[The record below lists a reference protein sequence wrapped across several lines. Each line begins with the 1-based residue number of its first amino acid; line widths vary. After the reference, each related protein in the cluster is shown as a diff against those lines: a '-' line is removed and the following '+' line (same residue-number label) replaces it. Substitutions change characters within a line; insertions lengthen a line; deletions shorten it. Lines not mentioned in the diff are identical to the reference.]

1 MLPSVQDETALGTEI
16 AGYRLDEI
24 LGRGGMGVVYLA
36 TDIRLKR
43 RVALKVIAPE
53 HIAEEDFRRR
63 FERESELA
71 ASVDHPNVI
80 PIYHAGDAGGLSF
93 LTMKYVD
100 GTDLKG
106 LIDASGALAFAR
118 AADLIAQAAEG
129 LDAAHARGLVHRD
142 VKPANLLVQKTGGRE
157 HVYVTDFGLTKQI
170 DAETS
175 LTATGM
181 FVGTVNYIAPEQING
196 ERIDARTD
204 VYALG
209 AVLHHALTGEVPFP
223 RSSAMATVVAQLNDP
238 PPAPSFRVGELP
250 PGFDHVVVKAMAK
263 KPQDRYQ
270 SAGELGRA
278 ALAAAK
284 NGGPPP
290 PPRPVAVAT
299 AGPTVDAPRRVA
311 LPRPQPA
318 PPLGDSPGAKPDA
331 ARGKTQGFWVL
342 WPILSFGV
350 LAIAG
355 FAYAGS
361 KADRKDWIYF
371 GGLYSTLTFGSAM
384 VGGQLPEDSVGNAVM
399 VAIFALAWIASI
411 VHALIIRGAYV
422 KRVEQR
428 Q

>member
-1 MLPSVQDETALGTEI
+1 MLPCVEKDPALGTAL

-80 PIYHAGDAGGLSF
+80 PIYHAGDADGLSF
-93 LTMKYVD
+93 LTMKYVE

-106 LIDASGALAFAR
+106 LIETGGPLPFVR
-118 AADLIAQAAEG
+118 AAELIAQAADG
-129 LDAAHARGLVHRD
+129 LDAAHACGLVHRD
-142 VKPANLLVQKTGGRE
+142 VKPANLLVQEVRGRE

-175 LTATGM
+175 LTATGV

-223 RSSAMATVVAQLNDP
+223 RPSAMATVVAHLNDP
-238 PPAPSFRVGELP
+238 PPAPSFRVGDLP
-250 PGFDHVVVKAMAK
+250 RGFDRVVVKAMAK
-263 KPQDRYQ
+263 EPRDRYQ
-270 SAGELGRA
+270 SAGDLGRA
-278 ALAAAK
+278 ARAAAA
-284 NGGPPP
+284 NAGSPPP
-290 PPRPVAVAT
+290 PQPVAAAT
-299 AGPTVDAPRRVA
+299 AAGPTVVEARPVTVPLSPPVGGASGAPTTSGGRRVY
-311 LPRPQPA
+311 
-318 PPLGDSPGAKPDA
+318 
-331 ARGKTQGFWVL
+331 GFWVL
-342 WPILSFGV
+342 WPILSLGV

-361 KADRKDWIYF
+361 KAGRKDWIYF
-371 GGLYSTLTFGSAM
+371 GGLYSALTFSSAM
-384 VGGQLPEDSVGNAVM
+384 VGGQVPEDSVGNPVM
-399 VAIFALAWIASI
+399 GAIFGLAWIASI
-411 VHALIIRGAYV
+411 IHSLVIRGTYV
-422 KRVEQR
+422 KLVKQR